1 MCDYSLHTI
10 ASRPTT
16 ADMLVRN
23 LKMGTEVLYIEI
35 VIECSIPVSYTHLD
49 VYKRQ
54 LWVRPPCRLIQ
65 LRIGPG

>member
-23 LKMGTEVLYIEI
+23 CTKMGTEVLYIEI
-35 VIECSIPVSYTHLD
+35 VIECSILWSKA
-49 VYKRQ
+49 KR
-54 LWVRPPCRLIQ
+54 RRAET
-65 LRIGPG
+65 

>member
-35 VIECSIPVSYTHLD
+35 VMKCESFA
-49 VYKRQ
+49 
-54 LWVRPPCRLIQ
+54 
-65 LRIGPG
+65 LRRNGEEWKLNELRSRCHVNGN

>member
-35 VIECSIPVSYTHLD
+35 VIECSILCSKA
-49 VYKRQ
+49 KR
-54 LWVRPPCRLIQ
+54 RRAET
-65 LRIGPG
+65 